1 MTDRNSSTARI
12 DPTARPI
19 GNALALVAA
28 LVVLAAWI
36 VRGPST
42 AEPDVAGP
50 TVLEPEVPD
59 PAVAVAEAAVPPP
72 PPEPEPISEPEPDA
86 APLIAAERDLA
97 KSEAALDAEAKQAE
111 RIAEQRREAELKA
124 LAARRD
130 AEEALRRSRRQ
141 RERLEGVHADLSAF
155 DADRVRFDQDIEA
168 IRAAPHPREALNT
181 SRSPVARTIVGSESH
196 FEVRGDRV
204 AFINL
209 DRLLELAQDD
219 ARLRIRMSSPSRSV
233 EGTVGPVG
241 PFQLSYEVGPTSIG
255 MASDLMGRSGISAS
269 YTLLGFEVTSPS
281 RMRGETIDVA
291 LTPASEVGRALH
303 RLDPSRSTITLW
315 VYPDGF
321 ALYRRLWDALHR
333 AGFTVAARPMPAGMP
348 IRGGPNGSR
357 SSGQ

>member
-1 MTDRNSSTARI
+1 MTDRNANPGRNH
-12 DPTARPI
+12 PTALPI

-28 LVVLAAWI
+28 LSVLAAWI

-42 AEPDVAGP
+42 AEPTVDVP
-50 TVLEPEVPD
+50 TVLEPEA
-59 PAVAVAEAAVPPP
+59 PAPVVAVAEAAAEITP
-72 PPEPEPISEPEPDA
+72 PPEPDPIPVPKADP

-97 KSEAALDAEAKQAE
+97 KSKAALKAEAEQAE

-130 AEEALRRSRRQ
+130 AEEALRRSRREG
-141 RERLEGVHADLSAF
+141 ERLEAVRADLSAF
-155 DADRVRFDQDIEA
+155 DADRVRFDQAIEA
-168 IRAAPHPREALNT
+168 IQSAPHPREALNT
-181 SRSPVARTIVGSESH
+181 SRSPVSRTVVGPESH

-204 AFINL
+204 AFIDL
-209 DRLLELAQDD
+209 DRLLELAQVD

-233 EGTVGPVG
+233 RGTVGPVG
-241 PFQLSYEVGPTSIG
+241 PFLLSYEVGTSAIG
-255 MASDLMGRSGISAS
+255 LALGRSGISAS
-269 YTLLGFEVTSPS
+269 YTLLGFEVTSAS

-291 LTPASEVGRALH
+291 LSPASEVGRALH

-321 ALYRRLWDALHR
+321 AMYRRLWDALHR
-333 AGFTVAARPMPAGMP
+333 AGFTVAARPMPEGMP